1 MDIGKRIGYARK
13 MKGLNQTELAEM
25 IGISMGGLSQIERG
39 KVNPSKQTIELIC
52 NKLSINKVWLE
63 TGEGDMSLPSTDPI
77 AEIVSD
83 VLENGQDNPF
93 YKSILKAV
101 KLYQSLSL
109 RDREYIDDLID
120 RLIEEQKNDPE

>member
-1 MDIGKRIGYARK
+1 MTLAERIKEVRRWSGLTQTQFADRIGLT
-13 MKGLNQTELAEM
+13 MSSISQTER
-25 IGISMGGLSQIERG
+25 GII
-39 KVNPSKQTIELIC
+39 NPTKQTLALIC
-52 NKLSINKVWLE
+52 KEFNVNKVWLE